1 MYDSI
6 KILAFSLHFRIRW
19 NKINSYI
26 STIFIKS
33 LILPILLF
41 PCKPIFAQEN
51 KMSLSLNITRSRIIL
66 FKEAALYY
74 VLPKE
79 SDVWRHEAMRCYSNE
94 KLGIDL

>member
-1 MYDSI
+1 
-6 KILAFSLHFRIRW
+6 
-19 NKINSYI
+19 
-26 STIFIKS
+26 
-33 LILPILLF
+33 
-41 PCKPIFAQEN
+41 
-51 KMSLSLNITRSRIIL
+51 MSLSLNITRSRIIL